1 MRLTHLSTRV
11 REQLTL
17 RFKGW
22 GYSNGSEL
30 WTEQRKAAERRGP
43 VAPTTLRT
51 THIAISRAPPRST
64 TGAQPRDDVTDC
76 AFVVAEQTQSCRIRA
91 LIEQLGPLSPPA
103 LARSFF

>member
-51 THIAISRAPPRST
+51 THIAISRAPPRRT
-64 TGAQPRDDVTDC
+64 T
-76 AFVVAEQTQSCRIRA
+76 
-91 LIEQLGPLSPPA
+91 
-103 LARSFF
+103 AR